1 MTKAEALEMIRRNI
15 STHGHHI
22 YLVRPGPTPKFAYT
36 IGLKETIG
44 AELIF
49 AGGAHYSVDQVR
61 EILNRL
67 ASILKETGDRTMR
80 HALGELGVFSLR
92 SVCSTWSSEL
102 ILGALDY
109 YKPSVVQAL
118 QIVPDSQHVTID
130 VPDLSKTRN
139 ETAEPIWQWLDKAW
153 DYAVPE
159 DLMVITDLGA
169 LHGAPI
175 LEANRWEEDTWELFS
190 TSSHEVDKE
199 NGRAIPFGTLLA
211 VDPTL
216 TLATEL
222 DVGEGIW
229 RVPEDLEWKITR
241 LRSDTAE
248 EST

>member
-1 MTKAEALEMIRRNI
+1 MIRKNI

-36 IGLKETIG
+36 IGLHETIG

-49 AGGAHYSVDQVR
+49 AGGANYSVSQVR
-61 EILNRL
+61 EILNHL
-67 ASILKETGDRTMR
+67 ASILKESTYRVRTD
-80 HALGELGVFSLR
+80 HALGEMGLFSLR
-92 SVCSTWSSEL
+92 NVSPTWSSKL

-118 QIVPDSQHVTID
+118 QVVPDAQHKTID
-130 VPDLSKTRN
+130 VPDLSQTQN

-153 DYAVPE
+153 DYPIPE
-159 DLMVITDLGA
+159 NLMVITDLSA
-169 LHGAPI
+169 LRGAPI

-190 TSSHEVDKE
+190 TSSNAFDKE

-222 DVGEGIW
+222 EVGEGIW
-229 RVPEDLEWKITR
+229 RDSENLVWNITR
-241 LRSDTAE
+241 LPSGATED
-248 EST
+248 ST